1 MYFLALD
8 GVRGDL
14 DPSFKGPGQN
24 GLGQGWF
31 EVNSFDFDLQGVGLP
46 GPGGIVTKAAFS
58 PLTLTLDSNTALAPL
73 LAMAA
78 TGELNPPN
86 VDPRIEAA
94 TLIGVAGDG
103 QTVLYR
109 LDLAGP
115 GGAPLGGDAPITI
128 TKVEDVAGAGLTLT
142 LDAARI
148 ELQTF
153 GQDNKGVVS
162 LAGDFKWNETT
173 NSENLGTMPSVES
186 GRIAPSPEPAT
197 YFMLIDGL
205 NGGSTDSQHKGW
217 FEVSNF
223 ELDLENTAPSRQT
236 EFLVA
241 ERDPATGGGAR
252 RRDGSCRH
260 RRAG

>member
-24 GLGQGWF
+24 GLGQSWF

-115 GGAPLGGDAPITI
+115 GLGGRRW
-128 TKVEDVAGAGLTLT
+128 GATRRSRSRRWRML
-142 LDAARI
+142 
-148 ELQTF
+148 
-153 GQDNKGVVS
+153 
-162 LAGDFKWNETT
+162 
-173 NSENLGTMPSVES
+173 
-186 GRIAPSPEPAT
+186 PEPA
-197 YFMLIDGL
+197 
-205 NGGSTDSQHKGW
+205 
-217 FEVSNF
+217 
-223 ELDLENTAPSRQT
+223 
-236 EFLVA
+236 
-241 ERDPATGGGAR
+241 
-252 RRDGSCRH
+252 
-260 RRAG
+260 

>member
-1 MYFLALD
+1 
-8 GVRGDL
+8 
-14 DPSFKGPGQN
+14 
-24 GLGQGWF
+24 
-31 EVNSFDFDLQGVGLP
+31 
-46 GPGGIVTKAAFS
+46 

-115 GGAPLGGDAPITI
+115 GGLVGPAVGGDAPITI

-162 LAGDFKWNETT
+162 LAGVFKWNETT
-173 NSENLGTMPSVES
+173 N
-186 GRIAPSPEPAT
+186 
-197 YFMLIDGL
+197 
-205 NGGSTDSQHKGW
+205 
-217 FEVSNF
+217 
-223 ELDLENTAPSRQT
+223 
-236 EFLVA
+236 
-241 ERDPATGGGAR
+241 
-252 RRDGSCRH
+252 
-260 RRAG
+260 